1 MKITKVNRLFIFHRN
16 ESFINNIIVLIYTM
30 TGYIVLITEEVSKSS
45 SEDRKD
51 NIFQNNYNICPNNW
65 QFCVLLRYNYDML
78 FIGLQIR
85 PRGGCRSHTFR

>member
-1 MKITKVNRLFIFHRN
+1 
-16 ESFINNIIVLIYTM
+16 M
-30 TGYIVLITEEVSKSS
+30 TGYIVLTTEEVSKSS

-51 NIFQNNYNICPNNW
+51 NIFQNNYNMIFPNHW
-65 QFCVLLRYNYDML
+65 QFCVLLHYNYDML